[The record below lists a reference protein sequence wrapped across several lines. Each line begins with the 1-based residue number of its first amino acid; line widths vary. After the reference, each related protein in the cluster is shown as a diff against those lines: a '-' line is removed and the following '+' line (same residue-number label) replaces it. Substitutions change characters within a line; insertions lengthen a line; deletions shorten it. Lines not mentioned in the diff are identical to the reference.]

1 MTGNATGAS
10 LEQRLEAYWREHP
23 HAVMTLERIC
33 IDFNVE
39 SGYAYKVL
47 RRMHYQGKAASS
59 RVYLAART
67 HVPTPEE
74 LEVKA

>member
-1 MTGNATGAS
+1 MSGKGPGAS
-10 LEQRLEAYWREHP
+10 LEHRLEAFWQSHP

-33 IDFNVE
+33 IDFAVDH
-39 SGYAYKVL
+39 GYAYKVL
-47 RRMHYQGKAASS
+47 RRMHYQGKAAST